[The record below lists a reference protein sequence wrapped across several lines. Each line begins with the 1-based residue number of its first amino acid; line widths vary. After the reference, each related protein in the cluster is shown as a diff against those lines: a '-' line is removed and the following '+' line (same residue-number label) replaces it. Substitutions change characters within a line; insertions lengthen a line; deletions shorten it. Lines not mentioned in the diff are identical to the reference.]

1 MRAVVLVGGEGTRL
15 RPLTETIKKELLPL
29 MDRAVLHH
37 TLDHLSRHGVHEVIL
52 SSSYLEDTFRSFIE
66 ARRGDPTI
74 TWITETE
81 PLGTGGAIVNALA
94 SVGTGEPFLA
104 LNGDIVTDL
113 DVTTMVAAHGRRG
126 AAATIALAHVD
137 DARAFGLVATQADGR
152 VTEFRE
158 KPQEPVPGD
167 INAGTYVLEPSAL
180 SRWDPGSLSIERDV
194 FPALIADGLPVYGFS
209 SDAYWIDLGTPEKY
223 LQAHFDML
231 DGKVGSAPH
240 YATPFVAD
248 SAAVQDGARLWRRS
262 VVCARARIER
272 GAVVEESVVH
282 PHAVVEE
289 GATVRSSILGTRSR
303 VGAGAVVN
311 RSVLAEG
318 AAVPAGVALDDER
331 VSAGQIAAPTD
342 RTGAPDR
349 MG

>member
-113 DVTTMVAAHGRRG
+113 DVTAMVAAHRTRG

-137 DARAFGLVATQADGR
+137 DARAFGLVATQSDGR
-152 VTEFRE
+152 VMEFRE

-180 SRWDPGSLSIERDV
+180 SRWEPGSLSIERDV
-194 FPALIADGLPVYGFS
+194 FPALIAEGLPVYGFS

-248 SAAVQDGARLWRRS
+248 SAAVKDGARLGRRA

-272 GAVVEESVVH
+272 GAVLEDSVVH
-282 PHAVVEE
+282 PHAIVEE
-289 GATVRSSILGTRSR
+289 GATVRSSILGPRSR

-318 AAVPAGVALDDER
+318 AAVPAGVALDDAR
-331 VSAGQIAAPTD
+331 VSAGQVAAPTE